1 MRLIGTDDKG
11 FAAFFQGLT
20 SRGGGSD
27 EALAL
32 TVEKIVAEVARRGD
46 AALFAY
52 TAAFDHYQITAETV
66 QIKPE
71 SIKAAAAL
79 VPPSDREVL
88 EMAAARVEKF
98 HRRQLPADW
107 KDDGEDGV
115 FLGQRVTPL
124 ERVGIY
130 VPGGLAAYP
139 STVLMAAIPA
149 RIAGVEEIVAVT
161 PLRQGSLNPLVALAM
176 ELGGVSRVFQI
187 GGAQAIAALA
197 CGTASV
203 PRVDKIVGPGNAY
216 VAMAKRLVFGRVD
229 IDMIAGPSEVLVICD
244 GTAPVAY
251 VAADLLAQAEHDEMA
266 SAVVLTPDGELARRI
281 VAEVSSRLASLP
293 RADIARRSLQNY
305 GAAVITR
312 DMEEAVQLANRFAPE
327 HLELIVAD
335 PEAVIPR
342 LRHAGAIF
350 VGPYTPE
357 VLGDYMAGPNHI
369 LPTGGTARFSSPL
382 GVYDFVKRTSILSFT
397 GAAFQRYGRQTVRF
411 AALEGLDAHSR
422 SAAVRL
428 DGGNEGEK

>member
-66 QIKPE
+66 QVKPE

-79 VPPSDREVL
+79 VSPSDREVL

-115 FLGQRVTPL
+115 CLGQRVTPL

-229 IDMIAGPSEVLVICD
+229 IDMIAGPSEVLIICD

-266 SAVVLTPDGELARRI
+266 SAVVLTPDGEVARRI

-335 PEAVIPR
+335 PEAIIPR

-397 GAAFQRYGRQTVRF
+397 GAAFQRYGRQTERF

-422 SAAVRL
+422 AAAVRL
-428 DGGNEGEK
+428 DGGKD

>member
-11 FAAFFQGLT
+11 FAAFFQELT

-27 EALAL
+27 PALAL
-32 TVEKIVAEVARRGD
+32 TVEKIIAEVARRGD
-46 AALFAY
+46 AALFEY
-52 TAAFDHYQITAETV
+52 TAAFDHYHVTADTV
-66 QIKPE
+66 RIKPE
-71 SIKAAAAL
+71 EIKAAAAL
-79 VPPSDREVL
+79 VPPADREVL

-98 HRRQLPADW
+98 HRRQIPADW
-107 KDDGEDGV
+107 LDAEEEGIR
-115 FLGQRVTPL
+115 LGQRLTPL

-161 PLRQGSLNPLVALAM
+161 PLRQGSLHPLVALAL

-216 VAMAKRLVFGRVD
+216 VAKAKQLVFGRVD

-244 GTAPVAY
+244 RTAPVAY
-251 VAADLLAQAEHDEMA
+251 VAADLLAQAEHDELA
-266 SAVVLTPDGELARRI
+266 SAVVLTPDSDLARRI
-281 VAEVSSRLASLP
+281 VAAVSSQLAALP
-293 RADIARRSLQNY
+293 RADIARRSLQSY

-335 PEAVIPR
+335 PEALMPR

-357 VLGDYMAGPNHI
+357 VLGDYLAGPNHI

-382 GVYDFVKRTSILSFT
+382 GVYDFVKRTSILSFD
-397 GAAFQRYGRQTVRF
+397 GAAFQRYGRQTERF
-411 AALEGLDAHSR
+411 AALEGLAAHSR
-422 SAAVRL
+422 AAAMRC
-428 DGGNEGEK
+428 DDSKD